1 MTLCGLKHSVKLSI
15 PINCCLNFGIQFKPL
30 KCTFFAKEIQ
40 VLGHTNTKHGRKTNW
55 KGIEAILSIDT
66 PPNTTS
72 LKRFLGLC
80 NFFPDYIPNMPSGT
94 KYLRELLK
102 KDTPFSWS
110 THHFRKFEDLKHAF
124 TGPDVLL
131 SHPD

>member
-80 NFFPDYIPNMPSGT
+80 NFFRDYIPNMPSRT

-102 KDTPFSWS
+102 KGY
-110 THHFRKFEDLKHAF
+110 A
-124 TGPDVLL
+124 LL
-131 SHPD
+131 LVNTSLQGIGGLRESSFNMTRGGG